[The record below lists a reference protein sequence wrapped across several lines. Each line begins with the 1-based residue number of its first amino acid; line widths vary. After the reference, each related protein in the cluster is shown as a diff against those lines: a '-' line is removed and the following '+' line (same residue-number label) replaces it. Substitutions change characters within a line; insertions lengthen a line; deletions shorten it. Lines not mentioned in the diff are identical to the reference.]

1 MCRPVNQRAMNST
14 PAVTTCTYGGGC
26 CGGGA
31 ASSRGGG
38 RLGFKGILDVF
49 VIGTGRSR
57 GCSGTLAFFGA
68 GVRGTGG
75 TATSRGSVAAAEAEE
90 EEVIAC
96 AK

>member
-14 PAVTTCTYGGGC
+14 SAVTTCAYGRGC
-26 CGGGA
+26 CGA
-31 ASSRGGG
+31 ASGRGGG
-38 RLGFKGILDVF
+38 RLGCNGIFVVIF
-49 VIGTGRSR
+49 VIGTGCSR

-68 GVRGTGG
+68 CVRGTGG